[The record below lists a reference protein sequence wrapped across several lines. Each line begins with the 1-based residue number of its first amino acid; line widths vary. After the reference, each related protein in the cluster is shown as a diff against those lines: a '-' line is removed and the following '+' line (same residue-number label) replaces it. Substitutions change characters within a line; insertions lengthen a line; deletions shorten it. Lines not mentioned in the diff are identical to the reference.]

1 MSFGMWDSI
10 TNVTGIHITHNQ
22 ACCERFEMA
31 GYQEYPSHSMSAT
44 PKLGRLRLQVL
55 VEPSEDGLVP
65 QPAVLRLQHP
75 VAFVRKIE
83 QFGGHAAA
91 LERGEDLERL
101 AVRHTIVQV
110 ALDDQHRRIQFLD
123 EV

>member
-1 MSFGMWDSI
+1 
-10 TNVTGIHITHNQ
+10 
-22 ACCERFEMA
+22 
-31 GYQEYPSHSMSAT
+31 QEYPSHSMSAT
-44 PKLGRLRLQVL
+44 PKLGRLWFQVL
-55 VEPSEDGLVP
+55 VEPSKDGLMP

-75 VAFVRKIE
+75 VPYVRKIE

-110 ALDDQHRRIQFLD
+110 ALDNQHRRIQLLD
-123 EV
+123 EVRRRRLFVEVRVFPRHAFEFPLREPEF